1 MEKNE
6 ILSVA
11 IDAVKGVSDGKFSA
25 KQTSDE
31 LRAAFIDLNGGSTK
45 INPKT
50 FYRGNALFELVQ
62 ELIPVIIDEGINSDE
77 NPLFRELVEYRNL
90 KDGDLA
96 EFDIEGDAHFV
107 VATAANG
114 IQGVRRQRITGGD
127 SVTVPT
133 YMKVVRVYENL
144 GRLLAGRIDFAKFTD
159 GVAKA
164 FKDYIADGAFTA
176 MNGISAAT
184 AGLSSTYVLS
194 GTPTEDDVV
203 ALIEH
208 VEAATGKTAKIIGT
222 KGALRKLKITTA
234 GDLYKDDLYKIGFY
248 GMYNGTPC
256 IRMNQAHKPG
266 TDAFALNDSKIFIIA
281 GDDKPIKVV
290 NEGEGML
297 YEHDADR
304 NADLTQEYVY
314 GQAFGVGVVIAQKL
328 GVSAV
333 G

>member
-1 MEKNE
+1 MERKD

-11 IDAVKGVSDGKFSA
+11 IDAVRGVNGNFSA

-31 LRAAFIDLNGGSTK
+31 LREAFVELNGGSTK

-50 FYRGNALFELVQ
+50 FYRGNELFELVQ
-62 ELIPVIIDEGINSDE
+62 ELIPTIIEEGINSDT
-77 NPLFRELVEYRNL
+77 NPLFREVVEYRNL
-90 KDGDLA
+90 KDGDSA

-114 IQGVRRQRITGGD
+114 IQGVRRQRIAGGAT
-127 SVTVPT
+127 VTVPT
-133 YMKVVRVYENL
+133 FMKVVRVYEGL
-144 GRLLAGRIDFAKFTD
+144 GRLLAGRIDFNKFVE

-164 FKDYIADGAFTA
+164 FKDYIADAAYTA
-176 MNGISAAT
+176 IDGLTAAT
-184 AGLSSTYVLS
+184 AGLSSTYVLT
-194 GTPTEDDVV
+194 GTPTEADIVE
-203 ALIEH
+203 LIEH

-222 KGALRKLKITTA
+222 KGALRKLNIAQA
-234 GDLYKDDLYKIGFY
+234 GEMYKDDMYKIGY
-248 GMYNGTPC
+248 MGMFNGTPC

-266 TDAFALNDSKIFIIA
+266 TDTFALKDNKIIIVA

-290 NEGEGML
+290 REGEGML
-297 YEHDADR
+297 IEHEADK

-314 GQAFGVGVVIAQKL
+314 GEQIGVGVAIAGKI

-333 G
+333 